1 MSALSVSAGSRYA
14 RARDLL
20 KIPRVGIPPGRD
32 IGVDALRGF
41 SILLVV
47 LGHAIANAENLLPF
61 MTSNLGS
68 VTAPTYN
75 LKYLLSNFLYT
86 FHMPLFFLIG
96 GYVLFGKRIRIRD
109 RALRLLV
116 PFLAWIP
123 VYFLVNRYI
132 HHWPAGFLTVLKDN
146 VLHPAIGLWF
156 LPTLFLCSLLLI
168 PVRYLEN
175 RQAWMGE
182 VSLAVIFVVV
192 NMIPA
197 EIHLAH
203 NFLNLNA
210 LGVMQVKY
218 FFAFFAVGYV
228 AHKHRS
234 RIDRIG
240 RGRINCAL
248 MALSAIFLLLF
259 ATLFHYGR
267 SHPYIF
273 PISLPDLFK
282 TPAAYIVRYGMAAL
296 GIVFTIAVVRAL
308 RTGRARAAFAWFGL
322 VTMDIYVAHFLMLQL
337 TFGSGWLKVLVSFC
351 TGTFL
356 PLVLSFLVLRQ
367 WWVTGALFL
376 GVKPDRRPGRAFDRS
391 RPGPYS

>member
-1 MSALSVSAGSRYA
+1 LSASAGAASRKV
-14 RARDLL
+14 REVL
-20 KIPRVGIPPGRD
+20 KIPRVGVPPGRD
-32 IGVDALRGF
+32 IGVDALRGL

-47 LGHAIANAENLLPF
+47 LGHSIANAENLLPF
-61 MTSNLGS
+61 MTSNLGTVS
-68 VTAPTYN
+68 APAYN

-86 FHMPLFFLIG
+86 FHMPLFFLIS
-96 GYVLFGKRIRIRD
+96 GYVLFGKRIRVRD
-109 RALRLLV
+109 RALRLLL

-146 VLHPAIGLWF
+146 VLHPAVGLWF

-168 PVRYLEN
+168 PVRYAEG
-175 RQAWMGE
+175 RQSWMGE
-182 VSLAVIFVVV
+182 AALGAIFVAV
-192 NMIPA
+192 NLLPV
-197 EIHLAH
+197 EI
-203 NFLNLNA
+203 

-218 FFAFFAVGYV
+218 FFAFFAVGYL

-234 RIDRIG
+234 RIDRVG
-240 RGRINCAL
+240 RGRINLAL
-248 MALSAIFLLLF
+248 VALSGLFLLMF
-259 ATLFHYGR
+259 AALFHYGR
-267 SHPYIF
+267 SHPYNF

-282 TPAAYIVRYGMAAL
+282 TPTAYLVRYAMAAL
-296 GIVFTIAVVRAL
+296 GIVFCVAVVRAL

-337 TFGSGWLKVLVSFC
+337 TFGSGWLKVLVSFL

-356 PLVLSFLVLRQ
+356 PLALSFLVLRQ

-376 GVKPDRRPGRAFDRS
+376 GIRPERRPGLRRHPS
-391 RPGPYS
+391 

>member
-1 MSALSVSAGSRYA
+1 VSALSVSAGARYTKA
-14 RARDLL
+14 REFL

-61 MTSNLGS
+61 MASNLGN

-75 LKYLLSNFLYT
+75 LKYVLSNFLYT
-86 FHMPLFFLIG
+86 FHMPLFFLIS

-175 RQAWMGE
+175 RETWMGE
-182 VSLAVIFVVV
+182 ASLGVLFVVV
-192 NMIPA
+192 NLLPV
-197 EIHLAH
+197 EI
-203 NFLNLNA
+203 

-218 FFAFFAVGYV
+218 FFAFFAVGYL

-234 RIDRIG
+234 RINRIDRE
-240 RGRINCAL
+240 RIDGAL
-248 MALSAIFLLLF
+248 VALSALF
-259 ATLFHYGR
+259 MVLFTALFYYGR
-267 SHPYIF
+267 NHPFTF

-282 TPAAYIVRYGMAAL
+282 TPSAYVVRYAMAAL
-296 GIVFTIAVVRAL
+296 GIVFSIAVVRAL
-308 RTGRARAAFAWFGL
+308 KAGRGRAVFAWFGL
-322 VTMDIYVAHFLMLQL
+322 VTMDIYVANFLMLQL
-337 TFGSGWLKVLVSFC
+337 AFGGGWLKVLVSFVS
-351 TGTFL
+351 GIFL

-376 GVKPDRRPGRAFDRS
+376 GIKPDRRADRTIDRC
-391 RPGPYS
+391 RPRS